1 MDELD
6 IPESRFVD
14 LDGPVHYVE
23 WEGPSERSF
32 VLLHGLGGSYLSWVR
47 VGRRLSEHGRVL
59 AIDLAGFGRTP
70 RDGRSSKLSA
80 NQVLLARFIDDVI
93 GGPAVL
99 VGNSMGGA
107 IAMLQAAYEPAS
119 AEGVVLSASVF
130 PWARGGVPSAVVL
143 TGFALYRARGIG
155 EWVARKRLTA
165 MSAERIVRLGF
176 RMVAMNP
183 ATVPEEL
190 IRAHI
195 DLLLERQKDPDI
207 GPALVEAAR
216 SLLRL
221 GERGDLARTVL
232 DRAKCPVLVIHGY
245 GDRFVP
251 VAFAQA
257 AIASHPNWRVRLLP
271 KVGHVP
277 MIEDPDRWM
286 AAVTSWLEEVV
297 EPGAASAFDSTPA

>member
-1 MDELD
+1 MVRRRRPPVVGPASTLGPMGELD

-14 LDGPVHYVE
+14 LDGQVHYVE

-59 AIDLAGFGRTP
+59 ALDLA
-70 RDGRSSKLSA
+70 
-80 NQVLLARFIDDVI
+80 
-93 GGPAVL
+93 
-99 VGNSMGGA
+99 
-107 IAMLQAAYEPAS
+107 
-119 AEGVVLSASVF
+119 
-130 PWARGGVPSAVVL
+130 
-143 TGFALYRARGIG
+143 GFALYRAPGIG

-176 RMVAMNP
+176 RIVAMNP

-190 IRAHI
+190 VRAHI

-221 GERGDLARTVL
+221 GERGDLARSVL

-245 GDRFVP
+245 GDRLVP

-271 KVGHVP
+271 KVG
-277 MIEDPDRWM
+277 RR
-286 AAVTSWLEEVV
+286 TRQ
-297 EPGAASAFDSTPA
+297 

>member
-1 MDELD
+1 MTKLEV
-6 IPESRFVD
+6 PGSKFVD

-23 WEGPSERSF
+23 WEGPAERTF
-32 VLLHGLGGSYLSWVR
+32 VLVHGLGGSYLSWVL
-47 VGRRLSEHGRVL
+47 VGPRLAERGRVL
-59 AIDLAGFGRTP
+59 ALDLAGFGLTP

-80 NQVLLARFIDDVI
+80 NQVLLARFVDELV

-130 PWARGGVPSAVVL
+130 PWARGGVPSPVVL
-143 TGFALYRARGIG
+143 AGFALYRAPRIG
-155 EWVARKRLTA
+155 EWVAKQRFNRL
-165 MSAERIVRLGF
+165 SAERITRIGF
-176 RMVAMNP
+176 RIVTANP
-183 ATVPEEL
+183 SSVPEEL
-190 IRAHI
+190 VGAHV

-207 GPALVEAAR
+207 APAFIEATR

-221 GERGDLARTVL
+221 GERGELARRIL
-232 DRAKCPVLVIHGY
+232 DGVKCPVLVIHGY
-245 GDRFVP
+245 GDRLVP

-257 AIASHPNWRVRLLP
+257 AIASHENWRVRLLP
-271 KVGHVP
+271 RVGHVP

-286 AAVTSWLEEVV
+286 AAVTGWLDEVV
-297 EPGAASAFDSTPA
+297 APGSP

>member
-1 MDELD
+1 
-6 IPESRFVD
+6 
-14 LDGPVHYVE
+14 
-23 WEGPSERSF
+23 
-32 VLLHGLGGSYLSWVR
+32 
-47 VGRRLSEHGRVL
+47 VL
-59 AIDLAGFGRTP
+59 ALDLAGFGRTP

-119 AEGVVLSASVF
+119 AEAVVLSGSVF
-130 PWARGGVPSAVVL
+130 PWARGGVPSAIVL
-143 TGFALYRARGIG
+143 TGFALYRAPGIG

-176 RMVAMNP
+176 RIVAMNP
-183 ATVPEEL
+183 SAVPEEL

-245 GDRFVP
+245 GDRLVP

-286 AAVTSWLEEVV
+286 AAVTGWLEEVV
-297 EPGAASAFDSTPA
+297 EPGAASASDSTPA

>member
-32 VLLHGLGGSYLSWVR
+32 ILLHGLGGSYLSWVR

-190 IRAHI
+190 VRAHI

-221 GERGDLARTVL
+221 GERGTSPERSWTAR
-232 DRAKCPVLVIHGY
+232 
-245 GDRFVP
+245 
-251 VAFAQA
+251 
-257 AIASHPNWRVRLLP
+257 
-271 KVGHVP
+271 
-277 MIEDPDRWM
+277 
-286 AAVTSWLEEVV
+286 
-297 EPGAASAFDSTPA
+297 SARSS